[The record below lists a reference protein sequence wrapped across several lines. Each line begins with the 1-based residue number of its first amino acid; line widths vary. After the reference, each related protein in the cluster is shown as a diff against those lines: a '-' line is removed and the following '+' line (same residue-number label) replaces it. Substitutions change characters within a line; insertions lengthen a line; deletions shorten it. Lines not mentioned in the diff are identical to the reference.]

1 MFATALGGE
10 VLPVP
15 ARKLA
20 IARSLPYRPDTR
32 SRRLGCMRNT
42 ADVTQ
47 RQDEHLDSYE
57 QWARDRLEPVLLH
70 QLALPALVTE
80 DRQNLMPWSPTATVW
95 SEPRPR

>member
-1 MFATALGGE
+1 
-10 VLPVP
+10 
-15 ARKLA
+15 
-20 IARSLPYRPDTR
+20 
-32 SRRLGCMRNT
+32 MRNT

-95 SEPRPR
+95 SEPRPRSAGHALAPSPRRSEFGQARLPPAVPFKQ